1 MEFIHT
7 VRVYFQVK
15 SILCNHRFKVHSRP
29 LDIIYKQSLLAQ
41 IKEMLMEP
49 LTDHKQTTVS
59 AGLDRLE
66 DHSRSTLSDKL
77 GQLLGGGA
85 KVKL

>member
-1 MEFIHT
+1 M
-7 VRVYFQVK
+7 
-15 SILCNHRFKVHSRP
+15 HSRP